1 MTITHDWDNEEKTV
15 YLVEMAGSDWTWP
28 QFSEKIQEAY
38 KILEEDGRRVH
49 VIMWFKTIPT
59 SGDAISNLRMGGIQP
74 KNVRHTVMI
83 NNTGRFFEMI
93 TQNVVRSRGWVGP
106 KIVSTL
112 EDARAYLI
120 EKDQEE

>member
-1 MTITHDWDNEEKTV
+1 MPITHYWDNEEKTV
-15 YLVEMAGSDWTWP
+15 YLVEMAGSDWMWP
-28 QFSEKIQEAY
+28 HFSEKIQEAY
-38 KILEEDGRRVH
+38 KILEADGRQVH

-106 KIVSTL
+106 KIVPTL
-112 EDARAYLI
+112 EEARDYLI